1 MLNTADNLL
10 LTSTGPQAAAGA
22 LMRRYW
28 QPAALAEEF
37 DGAQQVRCVEL
48 AGERFALFKDP
59 DGAFGMLDIHCPH
72 RGADLSYGRVEH
84 GGLRCVFHGWL
95 FDRDGKCLEQPGEPE
110 GSRFHQHVHQRAYPC
125 RERNGIVFAWLGDGP
140 APPLPQIDALAAPPT
155 HAFAFKGLIDCNW
168 MQALEV
174 GIDPAHA
181 SYLHRFLQDDDPAD
195 GYGQQFRSKTALTD
209 MPMTQL
215 MRDFPRPRIIAEE
228 TDYGLRIAAL
238 RDLDEEHTHVR
249 VTNLLFPHAIVIS
262 MSDSMTITQWHV
274 PIDDRRCYWYAIFL
288 SYAQPVDHA
297 QMRAQ
302 RLNLYNLPDYVP
314 RVGKANQYG
323 FDPTEQR
330 TRTFTGMGDDIN
342 VHDQWAVESMG
353 SLQDRSRE
361 HLGHTDVAIRAFR
374 RQLQQA
380 IKQQDTA
387 IESPLMH
394 SQQKPRDAQPV
405 AIDVIDDA
413 SDWHQALRQRAHARD
428 AGALWRN
435 A

>member
-10 LTSTGPQAAAGA
+10 LTSTGHDAAAGA

-37 DGAQQVRCVEL
+37 AGAQQVRCVEL
-48 AGERFALFKDP
+48 AGERVALFKDA
-59 DGAFGMLDIHCPH
+59 DGEFGMLDIHCPH

-95 FDRDGKCLEQPGEPE
+95 FDRDGKCLEQPAEPE
-110 GSRFHQHVHQRAYPC
+110 GSRFHEYVHQRAYPC
-125 RERNGIVFAWLGDGP
+125 IERNGIVFTWLGDGD
-140 APPLPQIDALAAPPT
+140 APPLPQIDALEAPAT

-181 SYLHRFLQDDDPAD
+181 SYLHRFLEDDDPAD
-195 GYGQQFRSKTALTD
+195 GYGQQFRSKTALTE

-215 MRDFPRPRIIAEE
+215 MREFPRPRIIAEE
-228 TDYGLRIAAL
+228 TDYGLRIGAL
-238 RDLDEEHTHVR
+238 RDLDEQHTHVR

-262 MSDSMTITQWHV
+262 MSDTMTITQWHV

-288 SYAQPVDHA
+288 SYGEPVDHA
-297 QMRAQ
+297 QMREQ
-302 RLNLYNLPDYVP
+302 RLHLYDLPDYVP
-314 RVGKANQYG
+314 RIGKDNRYG
-323 FDPTEQR
+323 FDPKEQQ

-353 SLQDRSRE
+353 ALQDRSRE

-374 RQLQQA
+374 CQLHQA
-380 IKQQDTA
+380 LKHQGTA
-387 IESPLMH
+387 NESILLQ
-394 SQQKPRDAQPV
+394 SQQTLRDAQPV
-405 AIDVIDDA
+405 AVDVIDDEN
-413 SDWHQALRQRAHARD
+413 DWHQAWRRRAQARD
-428 AGALWRN
+428 AGARWRKS
-435 A
+435 